1 MQTVIKNQKE
11 ILVYNTENTEMEL
24 RTALKMS
31 RKREEQTIQT

>member
-11 ILVYNTENTEMEL
+11 ISVYNTENTEMEL
-24 RTALKMS
+24 GTALKMS